1 MESLVILVAIIL
13 AVSLFSGP
21 IALFLTWLPALNR
34 ESTSNPVRLFRRV
47 FVTFLSVVGSFVSF
61 NLFVVSATLATT
73 LMATFGSIT
82 AFFAVKREYFPE
94 GFGFGKRKGNGF
106 GRKGD
111 RRNGPSGQH

>member
-61 NLFVVSATLATT
+61 NLFISSSGFPTT
-73 LMATFGSIT
+73 LIAFVGSIT
-82 AFFAVKREYFPE
+82 AFFAVKREYFP
-94 GFGFGKRKGNGF
+94 NGF
-106 GRKGD
+106 GYKFGGGSD
-111 RRNGPSGQH
+111 RRNGPDGQH

>member
-34 ESTSNPVRLFRRV
+34 ESTSNPARLIRRI
-47 FVTFLSVVGSFVSF
+47 FVTFLSLIGSFVSF
-61 NLFVVSATLATT
+61 NLFIAGSTLATT
-73 LMATFGSIT
+73 LMATFGSLT

-94 GFGFGKRKGNGF
+94 GFGFKF
-106 GRKGD
+106 GGGSD